1 MINTKRGALAMLVLA
16 AILVVSFAVIG
27 GCADE
32 QVAAPGAQ
40 IIQDVSTVEANSLI
54 RDHQGDPDFVL
65 LDIRTAEE
73 YADGHLEGSVLIDY
87 YSETFSDQLNELD
100 KAKPYLIYCR
110 SGGRSGRAL
119 NAMRNLGFEEV
130 YNMLGGILQWQA
142 DGFPTVE

>member
-1 MINTKRGALAMLVLA
+1 MLVLA

-27 GCADE
+27 GCAGE
-32 QVAAPGAQ
+32 QAAPGAQ
-40 IIQDVSTVEANSLI
+40 IIQDVSTVEANALI
-54 RDHQGDPDFVL
+54 LDHQGDPDFVL
-65 LDIRTAEE
+65 LDVRTPVE

-119 NAMRNLGFEEV
+119 NTMRNLGFEEV
-130 YNMLGGILQWQA
+130 YNVLGGILQWEA

>member
-27 GCADE
+27 GCAGE

-40 IIQDVSTVEANSLI
+40 IIQDVSTVAANSMI
-54 RDHQGDPDFVL
+54 RDHQGDTDFVL
-65 LDIRTAEE
+65 LDVRTPQE
-73 YADGHLEGSVLIDY
+73 YADGHLEGAVLIDY
-87 YSETFSDQLNELD
+87 YSETFSNRLNELD
-100 KAKPYLIYCR
+100 KAKPYLIYCQ

-119 NAMRNLGFEEV
+119 DIMRDLGFEEV
-130 YNMLGGILQWQA
+130 YNVLGGILQWEA